1 MMKRIVFLALIALAG
16 LILSG
21 CVEPRAS
28 SDPVPQG
35 GPQNVGNCTCSSL
48 ITCSCGSTAKP

>member
-1 MMKRIVFLALIALAG
+1 MNKIVFLALIALAG
-16 LILSG
+16 SLITG

-28 SDPVPQG
+28 SNPVPQG
-35 GPQNVGNCTCSSL
+35 SPQSVGDCSCSSL